1 MSASVTSVTEEAIKR
16 GKIGKVFIRVEYML
30 SQDEKSG
37 SESGNPKRSG
47 WGISPDTDLDLKVS
61 KLGTQIKSRAI
72 VKALMAE
79 RSGGGRAGGDDG
91 SRSSDLEESTSSFEV
106 GRPTLTSRTSCWE
119 RYCLC
124 EAGLIQIQQQHSR
137 A

>member
-1 MSASVTSVTEEAIKR
+1 MTKEAINR
-16 GKIGKVFIRVEYML
+16 GNRGKVFIKVECTS
-30 SQDEKSG
+30 SQEESSG
-37 SESGNPKRSG
+37 GESGNPKRRE
-47 WGISPDTDLDLKVS
+47 WGISPDTDLVLKAS
-61 KLGTQIKSRAI
+61 KLGAQIRSTAR

-79 RSGGGRAGGDDG
+79 RSGWGRAGGDDG
-91 SRSSDLEESTSSFEV
+91 SQSSDLEESTSSFEV

-124 EAGLIQIQQQHSR
+124 EAGLIQIQQQHSS